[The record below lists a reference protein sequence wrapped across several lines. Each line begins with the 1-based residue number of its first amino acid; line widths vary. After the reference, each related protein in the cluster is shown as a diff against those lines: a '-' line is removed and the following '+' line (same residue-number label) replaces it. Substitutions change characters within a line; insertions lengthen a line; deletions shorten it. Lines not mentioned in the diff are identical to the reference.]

1 MTDVTQGISDLND
14 ISSKLAPGTAASDLG
29 NLSIGSLLG
38 NMSMTM
44 IAINILAGLI
54 GSAYFMYGRKTCNI
68 KVVCWGVAL
77 CIVPYFIGNTLL
89 LIVACLAMAAAP
101 FVI

>member
-1 MTDVTQGISDLND
+1 MADVTQGVSGIGDMAAKLQSGVARSD
-14 ISSKLAPGTAASDLG
+14 PTLG
-29 NLSIGSLLG
+29 MGALLG
-38 NMSMTM
+38 TMSMTV
-44 IAINILAGLI
+44 ICVNLLAGLV
-54 GSAYFMYGRKTCNI
+54 GTAYFMYGKKTCNI

-89 LIVACLAMAAAP
+89 LIVACVAMAAAP